1 MLAYSAQ
8 QKSVYLNLQTGRQP
22 CDVKM
27 SNGLCLASVG
37 RATLEGESGGLGG
50 TWPVRGDVASAHDTG
65 D

>member
-1 MLAYSAQ
+1 
-8 QKSVYLNLQTGRQP
+8 
-22 CDVKM
+22 M
-27 SNGLCLASVG
+27 SNGLCLARVG